1 MVKVLVV
8 DHDVDLADLKVDTL
22 RRAGFEVDQCGG
34 PTHALTACPVLRG
47 LPCWQVEWADVLVY
61 DVWASGWSGEEL
73 TEDLHTQYPGKAIV
87 LTSQGVDLG
96 WEARWA
102 DDHGL
107 RPPGAGRTR
116 RGRQCRLRGTGASRS
131 DARGGLAPGLN
142 RNIGCARYR
151 CPIPSRT

>member
-96 WEARWA
+96 WEADGQTTTVSGHQATGRSSS
-102 DDHGL
+102 
-107 RPPGAGRTR
+107 RPSMPPTR
-116 RGRQCRLRGTGASRS
+116 RWRVPPR
-131 DARGGLAPGLN
+131 ARGGIHPALRCGRLARRRE
-142 RNIGCARYR
+142 RNIECAR
-151 CPIPSRT
+151 

>member
-73 TEDLHTQYPGKAIV
+73 TQDLHTQYPGKAIV

-96 WEARWA
+96 WGA
-102 DDHGL
+102 DGTSTTVSGHQS
-107 RPPGAGRTR
+107 PGALVEAVNAAYAALAKPAPTAAEGLT
-116 RGRQCRLRGTGASRS
+116 GT
-131 DARGGLAPGLN
+131 
-142 RNIGCARYR
+142 
-151 CPIPSRT
+151 

>member
-22 RRAGFEVDQCGG
+22 RRAGFQVDQCGG

-47 LPCWQVEWADVLVY
+47 LTCWQVEWADVLVY

-96 WEARWA
+96 WEA
-102 DDHGL
+102 D
-107 RPPGAGRTR
+107 GRTTTVS
-116 RGRQCRLRGTGASRS
+116 GHQ
-131 DARGGLAPGLN
+131 APGQLVAAVDAAYAALAHPAPTPAE
-142 RNIGCARYR
+142 GVSQ
-151 CPIPSRT
+151 P